1 MGDANVIISPPG
13 MLFHFHSQRDH
24 NIIIATGALDQ
35 VVTDIIEGSSV
46 NAYMP
51 FSYQFYED
59 EFLEMVDVLTNWEG
73 DQAENIA
80 SMGRREAVIKC
91 LMTYLLR
98 RERTLGDE
106 RES

>member
-1 MGDANVIISPPG
+1 M
-13 MLFHFHSQRDH
+13 
-24 NIIIATGALDQ
+24 ATDALDQ
-35 VVTDIIEGSSV
+35 VITDIIEGSSV

-59 EFLEMVDVLTNWEG
+59 ELLEMVDVLTNWEG